1 MAAGVPLEF
10 TDNDLRT
17 AISRCTSW
25 RGVQRTLGYRDTS
38 GYIGERLRE
47 RAAELGIATDH
58 FTRYQSWTRADLNEA
73 IQASQTWTQVLRR
86 LRLPLNGH
94 NAAKVR
100 GYAERAGLK
109 FEHFDRHRGIS
120 SEMPF
125 SAKVHPRHLRKAGN
139 SIATAWFI
147 RRGYA
152 VSVPVEHQPYDLVV
166 EADKR
171 LYRVQ
176 VKTATSHDSSGA
188 FVCSLRRIPA
198 RDREVITY
206 DSADVD
212 FFFVIDA
219 ENNNYVIPIQEV
231 AGAFQVSL
239 STMEHRKMPR

>member
-1 MAAGVPLEF
+1 MIGGIPFKF

-25 RGVQRTLGYRDTS
+25 RGVQRTLGYKDTS

-47 RAAELGIATDH
+47 RAAELGIVTDH
-58 FTRYQSWTRADLNEA
+58 FTHYQSWTRTDLDEA
-73 IQASQTWTQVLRR
+73 IQASDNWNQVLRR
-86 LRLPLNGH
+86 LRLPINGH
-94 NAAKVR
+94 SAAKVR
-100 GYAERAGLK
+100 GYAEHAGLN
-109 FEHFDRHRGIS
+109 FEHFARQRGAS
-120 SEMPF
+120 TEVPF
-125 SAKVHPRHLRKAGN
+125 SAQANPRHLRTAGN
-139 SIATAWFI
+139 SIAAAWFT

-176 VKTATSHDSSGA
+176 VKTATARDTSGA
-188 FVCSLRRIPA
+188 FICRLRRVPA
-198 RDREVITY
+198 RDGEVITY
-206 DSADVD
+206 DPADVD
-212 FFFVIDA
+212 FFFVVDA
-219 ENNNYVIPIQEV
+219 EDDCYIIPIQEV